1 MNRKFLIL
9 FFVLTALRSLNATE
23 GLIRV
28 NVEGNQFVFGI
39 PNHWHTSNRK
49 RPLTINSLMKTGKRT
64 CYISLGCY
72 DEFLDYEILTE
83 DQVVLIFS
91 LYGTEFWEKP
101 SHTFFGVESSE
112 DSRIVSFILSDRQE
126 LVLTVSM
133 RSHQNTTCFNHFI
146 FVHQLDSDDFDSNMN
161 PNLESIQKS
170 LDISMEDFY
179 QMLLNFEF
187 FPSNNE

>member
-9 FFVLTALRSLNATE
+9 FFVLITLRSLTATE

-39 PNHWHTSNRK
+39 PNHWHHVEPQTPFEYK
-49 RPLTINSLMKTGKRT
+49 LIHEDGKRE

-72 DEFLDYEILTE
+72 DEFLDYELLTE
-83 DQVVLIFS
+83 DQVVLIFA
-91 LYGTEFWEKP
+91 LYGTEFWKKP

-112 DSRIVSFILSDRQE
+112 NSRIVSFILSDRQE

-133 RSHQNTTCFNHFI
+133 RSHHNTTCFNHFI
-146 FVHQLDSDDFDSNMN
+146 FVHQLGSHDFDSNMN
-161 PNLESIQKS
+161 PNFESIQKS
-170 LDISMEDFY
+170 LDISIEDFH

-187 FPSNNE
+187 FPSNND